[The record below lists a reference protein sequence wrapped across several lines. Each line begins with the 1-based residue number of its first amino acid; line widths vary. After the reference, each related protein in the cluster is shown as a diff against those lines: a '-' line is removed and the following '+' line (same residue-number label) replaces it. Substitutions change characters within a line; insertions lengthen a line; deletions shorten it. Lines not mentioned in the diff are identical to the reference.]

1 MLKGIALIAEQNQ
14 KAWEINME
22 KIKARRVDIESGRMD
37 FDNFTVVKRSDYY
50 FSVLDAFGQE
60 VTSGKSFDNAA
71 KKAKLLQI
79 GFNMGKDRYMNWL

>member
-1 MLKGIALIAEQNQ
+1 MEIV
-14 KAWEINME
+14 KANYVD
-22 KIKARRVDIESGRMD
+22 RVNGRIE

-50 FSVLDAFGQE
+50 FSVLDAFGHE
-60 VTSGKSFDNAA
+60 VTSGKSLDNAA

>member
-1 MLKGIALIAEQNQ
+1 M
-14 KAWEINME
+14 EIVKSNYVD
-22 KIKARRVDIESGRMD
+22 RVNGRIE

-60 VTSGKSFDNAA
+60 VTSGKSLDNAA

>member
-1 MLKGIALIAEQNQ
+1 
-14 KAWEINME
+14 ME
-22 KIKARRVDIESGRMD
+22 KIKAMRVDIESGRMD

>member
-1 MLKGIALIAEQNQ
+1 
-14 KAWEINME
+14 ME
-22 KIKARRVDIESGRMD
+22 KIKARRVDGVNGCIE
-37 FDNFTVVKRSDYY
+37 FDNFTVIKRSDYY

>member
-1 MLKGIALIAEQNQ
+1 
-14 KAWEINME
+14 ME

>member
-1 MLKGIALIAEQNQ
+1 MEIV
-14 KAWEINME
+14 KANYVD
-22 KIKARRVDIESGRMD
+22 RVNGRIE

-60 VTSGKSFDNAA
+60 VTSGKSLDNAA

-79 GFNMGKDRYMNWL
+79 GFNMGKDRYMNWLWNQAFKERIKRIWVKYF

>member
-1 MLKGIALIAEQNQ
+1 MDRANG
-14 KAWEINME
+14 
-22 KIKARRVDIESGRMD
+22 RIE
-37 FDNFTVVKRSDYY
+37 FNNFTVVKRSDYY

-79 GFNMGKDRYMNWL
+79 GFNMGKDRYMNWLWNPAFKWGDTIGKLVYL

>member
-1 MLKGIALIAEQNQ
+1 
-14 KAWEINME
+14 ME

-79 GFNMGKDRYMNWL
+79 GFNMGKDRYMNWLWIPAFKWGDWYGQMEICS